1 MKEMATVQ
9 LTCKYCGAT
18 MIVEK
23 DRPIISCPYCHST
36 EMIQE
41 GDEVKVQRIKSATMR
56 DMQKA
61 KYDRER
67 EIEEKEE
74 RKEHEKNFLN
84 KSPIG
89 VASGVLSIWSAGI
102 ILSGIVDNHFLWT
115 LLGIIMSGGL
125 YGAYKYARKQ
135 YMEKEESYSQKKS
148 VYFAIAILAL
158 LIWFKLVANTGL

>member
-1 MKEMATVQ
+1 MK
-9 LTCKYCGAT
+9 
-18 MIVEK
+18 
-23 DRPIISCPYCHST
+23 
-36 EMIQE
+36 
-41 GDEVKVQRIKSATMR
+41 
-56 DMQKA
+56 
-61 KYDRER
+61 RER

-74 RKEHEKNFLN
+74 RKEHETNFLN

-89 VASGVLSIWSAGI
+89 VASGVLSIWSAGV

-125 YGAYKYARKQ
+125 YGAYKYERKQ
-135 YMEKEESYSQKKS
+135 YMEKDESYSQKKS

>member
-41 GDEVKVQRIKSATMR
+41 GDEVKVQRIKSATML

-89 VASGVLSIWSAGI
+89 VAKNRV
-102 ILSGIVDNHFLWT
+102 
-115 LLGIIMSGGL
+115 
-125 YGAYKYARKQ
+125 YGK
-135 YMEKEESYSQKKS
+135 
-148 VYFAIAILAL
+148 
-158 LIWFKLVANTGL
+158 